1 MGMIYCFHHDG
12 YVDTNDDAEVIYPD
26 GTLESAKC
34 SDYQDLDVFKSTWS
48 AKYQWSSRGEI

>member
-26 GTLESAKC
+26 GTLETGSTDNWGCMSNRAKAL
-34 SDYQDLDVFKSTWS
+34 SKI
-48 AKYQWSSRGEI
+48 SRSKV